1 MIQVLVA
8 DYQSLVREGLR
19 AVLEEASD
27 IEVVAEAS
35 DRVEAIREYKRVRP
49 DVAILEIAM
58 SHEDGFETIR
68 QLHAIDDNARIL
80 VVTTYAEDRFAARS
94 LKAGA
99 TGYMSKTS
107 SAAELRHA
115 VHAVKEGRRY
125 LSDQSTNTAIEDAS
139 TASPDKTAV
148 ECLSNR
154 ELQVLTLI
162 ARGYKLAGIS
172 DCLGLS
178 RKTVET
184 YRARL
189 IRKLGLCS
197 NAEIC
202 RFAYNHGLIEGGA
215 APASQCTVA

>member
-1 MIQVLVA
+1 MQETIEALPRVANAGRAAGKAVIQVLVA

-35 DRVEAIREYKRVRP
+35 DRVEAIRAYERVRP

-68 QLHAIDDNARIL
+68 QLHAIDDKARIL
-80 VVTTYAEDRFAARS
+80 VVTTYTEDHFAARS

-125 LSDQSTNTAIEDAS
+125 LSDQSTNTAIKI
-139 TASPDKTAV
+139 P
-148 ECLSNR
+148 
-154 ELQVLTLI
+154 QPPPLT
-162 ARGYKLAGIS
+162 
-172 DCLGLS
+172 
-178 RKTVET
+178 
-184 YRARL
+184 RL
-189 IRKLGLCS
+189 R
-197 NAEIC
+197 
-202 RFAYNHGLIEGGA
+202 
-215 APASQCTVA
+215 